1 MGLQSLLQ
9 VDIMKS
15 TCTQKTELC
24 LDCPVYIIHYLSDVQ
39 GFAEALQSEMSGTD
53 QSEEVG
59 ESGRD
64 QHEEEEKGK
73 KEESDEKEKSD
84 SV

>member
-1 MGLQSLLQ
+1 M
-9 VDIMKS
+9 
-15 TCTQKTELC
+15 
-24 LDCPVYIIHYLSDVQ
+24 Q
-39 GFAEALQSEMSGTD
+39 GFAEALQNEISGTD

>member
-1 MGLQSLLQ
+1 M
-9 VDIMKS
+9 
-15 TCTQKTELC
+15 
-24 LDCPVYIIHYLSDVQ
+24 Q
-39 GFAEALQSEMSGTD
+39 GFAEALQNEISGTD

-59 ESGRD
+59 ESGQD
-64 QHEEEEKGK
+64 QREEEEKGK